1 MALNEELK
9 EVSAMRRKANR
20 LHGLIDE
27 AKKRGADAEVKRYK
41 TEYDA
46 LVRSLESNRK
56 RLEK

>member
-20 LHGLIDE
+20 LHGLME
-27 AKKRGADAEVKRYK
+27 KAMERGSEVEVKRYK

-46 LVRSLESNRK
+46 IVRSLESHRK
-56 RLEK
+56 RLKN